1 MSELDILIEE
11 GLKNPEVKAEYDALE
26 SEFNIINT
34 LLEMRSKAGLTQ
46 SEVAQ
51 RMGTQKNNVSR
62 LEAGKGNPT
71 IKTLENYAK
80 ACGCGL
86 NLSYHSI

>member
-46 SEVAQ
+46 SEVA
-51 RMGTQKNNVSR
+51 
-62 LEAGKGNPT
+62 
-71 IKTLENYAK
+71 
-80 ACGCGL
+80 
-86 NLSYHSI
+86 